1 MLEAGIK
8 RPDLAS
14 RLARALAAAR
24 RSVYFGEGFVLEELI
39 GLVGERDAYYWRTQA
54 GAELDLL
61 LVSRGRRIGV
71 EVKYADAPAMTRSM
85 HACIESL
92 KLDRLYVVYPGSET
106 YALRPGVEVLSLP
119 LARER
124 VAR

>member
-1 MLEAGIK
+1 MLKNRFE
-8 RPDLAS
+8 RPALTA
-14 RLARALAAAR
+14 RLTRALSGRPVVA
-24 RSVYFGEGFVLEELI
+24 LI
-39 GLVGERDAYYWRTQA
+39 GPRTQA

-61 LVSRGRRIGV
+61 LMRRGRRIGV

-92 KLDRLYVVYPGSET
+92 KLERLYVVYPGSEA
-106 YALRPGVEVLSLP
+106 YALRPGVEVLPLP

-124 VAR
+124 LAR